1 MALHTLKKSVAAPG
15 TRVALAA
22 TRTPASNAIAQSF
35 DGNTG
40 PVYIGDSTVAYDS
53 GSDGK
58 SYTGHKLVP
67 GDSVPL
73 SEIGGGSYL
82 DLQSVYIDADNAADG
97 VCITYGRR

>member
-1 MALHTLKKSVAAPG
+1 MALHTLKKSVATPG

-22 TRTPASNAIAQSF
+22 TRTPASNAIAQSL

-40 PVYIGDSTVAYDS
+40 PVYVGDSTVAYDAS
-53 GSDGK
+53 ANGK

-73 SEIGGGSYL
+73 SELGGGSYL
-82 DLQSVYIDADNAADG
+82 DLQNVFIDADNADDG
-97 VCITYGRR
+97 VCVTYGRR